1 LAGIILVD
9 RTLVDRVS
17 HNNAAHV
24 KVRNISFG
32 QAP

>member
-1 LAGIILVD
+1 LAGIIPVD

-17 HNNAAHV
+17 RNNADHV

>member
-1 LAGIILVD
+1 LAGIIPVD

-17 HNNAAHV
+17 LNNADHV